1 MTETSTPAFPM
12 PPPLSL
18 PLFWPVALVAGM
30 EKAKADL
37 ALRNLEFIQEEI
49 KLHGGLKAKV
59 ASPNVVRLDLRT
71 MVLRDY
77 GRTGGIPTLVNAP
90 FAGHRAMVA
99 DYHKG
104 QSLVETLLE
113 GGAGHVA
120 LTDWKSASEDMKDF
134 EIDNYLEEL
143 IVAIDDL
150 GGRVN
155 LVGLCQGGWSSA
167 MVAARFP
174 EKVNALVLAGS
185 PIDTNA
191 GDGPIKRMAQDTPIA
206 AYEDLVKLGGGLM
219 RGKIMLAGWKNM
231 HPEKHYVTEDLEFY
245 QHMEDPAYRE
255 RVEVFDSWYEDP
267 LDLPGRWY
275 LQAIRELFKEN
286 RLAKGEFVG
295 LGRRLNL
302 KSIVCPVYL
311 LAGESDDITTKEQV
325 FAAENLVGTP
335 KGRIEKK
342 LAPGGH
348 IGLFMGS
355 RTLKETWPTIARW
368 LADQR
373 SA

>member
-1 MTETSTPAFPM
+1 
-12 PPPLSL
+12 
-18 PLFWPVALVAGM
+18 M

-37 ALRNLEFIQEEI
+37 ALRNLEFVQEEL

-77 GRTGGIPTLVNAP
+77 GRPGGIPTLVNAP
-90 FAGHRAMVA
+90 FAGHRAMIA

-104 QSLVETLLE
+104 QSLVETLLA
-113 GGAGHVA
+113 GGVGHVA
-120 LTDWKSASEDMKDF
+120 LTDWKSATDDMKDF
-134 EIDNYLEEL
+134 DIDNYLEEL

-174 EKVNALVLAGS
+174 DKVNALVLAGS
-185 PIDTNA
+185 PIDTDA
-191 GDGPIKRMAQDTPIA
+191 GDGPIKRMAHDTPMS
-206 AYEDLVKLGGGLM
+206 AYEDLVRLGGGLM
-219 RGKIMLAGWKNM
+219 RGQIMLAGWKNM
-231 HPEKHYVTEDLEFY
+231 HPEKHYVAEDLDFY
-245 QHMEDPAYRE
+245 QHMDDPAYKE

-275 LQAIRELFKEN
+275 LQAIRQLFKEN
-286 RLAKGEFVG
+286 RFAKGEFVG

-302 KSIVCPVYL
+302 KSIACPAL
-311 LAGESDDITTKEQV
+311 SPRRRE
-325 FAAENLVGTP
+325 
-335 KGRIEKK
+335 RR
-342 LAPGGH
+342 H
-348 IGLFMGS
+348 H
-355 RTLKETWPTIARW
+355 
-368 LADQR
+368 DQR
-373 SA
+373 AGFRGGEPRRNPERSDREEAGPRRTHRSLHGLAHAQGDVADDRAVANSFGLRLTLGAWRRAVHG